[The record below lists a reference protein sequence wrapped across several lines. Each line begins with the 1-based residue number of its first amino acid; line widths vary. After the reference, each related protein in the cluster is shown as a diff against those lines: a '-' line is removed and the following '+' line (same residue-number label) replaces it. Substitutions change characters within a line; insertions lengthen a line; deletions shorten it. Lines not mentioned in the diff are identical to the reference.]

1 MPKTIRNKFDEN
13 LTYEKLMLAHKK
25 SRKCK
30 TTREN
35 VIRFNMKKEEYIEY
49 LYYSLKTQKY
59 KHGPY
64 KTFYVKEPKLRMI
77 EASKYVDR
85 IVHRWYVDNFLIPYF
100 VPTFITNSYAC
111 LKNKGMHLSAIMVQK
126 SMRRAKK
133 EWGEYYIL
141 KMDVK
146 KYFQN
151 INKKIL
157 YNIINRKIKDKK
169 LLWLTKEILD
179 SRKGEKGIPI
189 GNYSSQIY
197 ANIYLNEID
206 QYIKRVLKVK
216 YYVRY
221 MDDSVILYKDKAEL
235 KVILQKITKFL
246 KENLELELNSKT
258 NIFKSKQR
266 VNFCGYDISEDRLKI
281 RRKGKVKLKRKI
293 KKLKSKIKTGEM
305 TSVEAKRYL
314 CGHWGYLKYAN
325 VHNLCGSLFE
335 LNKE

>member
-13 LTYEKLMLAHKK
+13 LTYEKLMVAHRE

-30 TTREN
+30 TSREN
-35 VIRFNMKKEEYIEY
+35 VIRFSFKKEEYIEY
-49 LYYSLKTQKY
+49 IYYALKTQKY

-64 KTFYVKEPKLRMI
+64 KTFYVQEPKLRMI

-100 VPTFITNSYAC
+100 VPTFINNSYAC
-111 LKNKGMHLSAIMVQK
+111 LKNKGMHLSAIDVQK
-126 SMRRAKK
+126 GMRRAKK

-151 INKKIL
+151 VDKEIL
-157 YNIINRKIKDKK
+157 FSIINRKIKDEK

-179 SRKGEKGIPI
+179 SRKGDKGIPI

-197 ANIYLNEID
+197 ANIYLNEVD
-206 QYIKRVLKVK
+206 RYIKNVLRVK
-216 YYVRY
+216 YYFRY

-235 KVILQKITKFL
+235 KIILLKIKEFL
-246 KENLELELNSKT
+246 SEKLELELNSKT

-293 KKLKSKIKTGEM
+293 KKLKNKIKSKQM
-305 TSVEAKRYL
+305 TSVEAKKLL
-314 CGHWGYLKYAN
+314 CRTLGLLKI
-325 VHNLCGSLFE
+325 C
-335 LNKE
+335 KCT